1 LAVEVVESGLATT
14 DPGGA
19 PAAVCSVVT
28 LGDPCAYVVAVS
40 SDNVGAEPVTVTVI
54 VNAGD
59 PAANIT
65 FVDAA
70 DMTAGDLVT
79 APVPAPDAVIVVES
93 GQATGSPVDLPFTLY
108 RLT

>member
-1 LAVEVVESGLATT
+1 VAIEVVESGLATT

-19 PAAVCSVVT
+19 PAAVCST
-28 LGDPCAYVVAVS
+28 LVGDPCAYVVAVS
-40 SDNVGAEPVTVTVI
+40 SDNVGAEPVTLTVI

-59 PAANIT
+59 PAGNIT

-70 DMTAGDLVT
+70 DMTTGDLVT
-79 APVPAPDAVIVVES
+79 EPVPAPDAVIVVES
-93 GQATGSPVDLPFTLY
+93 GQATGSPVDLPFTLF